1 MGCSGEKSLRED
13 FDNFKQEINIFKKE
27 NLSKIE
33 NLEKENKDFK
43 NQIKDLSTK
52 NKEFQENKKK
62 DNEDFEKKIK
72 DLKAKNQEFE
82 GNNKNLKNNLNQVSN
97 ELNSLKEKQKE
108 IPDLKNKIN
117 KLQKENE
124 KLHNEIENNKNKN
137 DKRIDKICIDVN
149 DLKSQLNIN
158 KENNNNK
165 FDSSEKE
172 MQKMKKDIENI
183 YDKINNLENML
194 KQLQEQQLKYSEEK
208 NKMEVESINDNLIQE
223 EVTKSKL
230 NNSNGGRMEIDE
242 LLKEKSSIQEEIR
255 KLKNEASHLGN
266 LNDRNKRIF
275 NNFINQP
282 IINIC
287 FKIDN
292 QFSISVPAYPTD
304 RLGNL
309 FSLALTK
316 NNIHFPWHEHYKF
329 FFDARNVSSNFK
341 NNDLVTSLNLNNNC
355 VIQVYS

>member
-1 MGCSGEKSLRED
+1 M
-13 FDNFKQEINIFKKE
+13 
-27 NLSKIE
+27 
-33 NLEKENKDFK
+33 
-43 NQIKDLSTK
+43 
-52 NKEFQENKKK
+52 
-62 DNEDFEKKIK
+62 
-72 DLKAKNQEFE
+72 
-82 GNNKNLKNNLNQVSN
+82 
-97 ELNSLKEKQKE
+97 KEKQKE

-117 KLQKENE
+117 ELQKENK
-124 KLHNEIENNKNKN
+124 KLHKEIENNKNKKNEN
-137 DKRIDKICIDVN
+137 DKRMDKICIDVN

-158 KENNNNK
+158 NENNNNK
-165 FDSSEKE
+165 FESSEKE

-194 KQLQEQQLKYSEEK
+194 KQLQEEQLKYSEEK
-208 NKMEVESINDNLIQE
+208 NKMEVESINDNSNQE

-242 LLKEKSSIQEEIR
+242 LLKEKNLIQEEIR
-255 KLKNEASHLGN
+255 RLKDEESHLRN
-266 LNDRNKRIF
+266 LNNQNKRIF
-275 NNFINQP
+275 NNFINQS

-292 QFSISVPAYPTD
+292 QFSISVAAYPTD

-329 FFDARNVSSNFK
+329 YFDAQNVSNNFK

-355 VIQVYS
+355 IILVYS